1 MNSLQLEDSVLG
13 RFCAQ
18 HRIRRLSLF
27 GSTLTGR
34 ALATSDVD
42 LLVEFEPG
50 QEPGLLGLAE
60 MERELSSLLGG
71 RRIDLRTPDAL
82 SPYFR
87 DEVLRSARVQY
98 AS

>member
-1 MNSLQLEDSVLG
+1 MNNLQLEDGVLM
-13 RFCAQ
+13 RFCAR
-18 HRIRRLSLF
+18 HRIKRLSLF
-27 GSTLTGR
+27 GSTAVGR
-34 ALATSDVD
+34 ARADSDVD

-50 QEPGLLGLAE
+50 QEPGLLGIAE
-60 MERELSSLLGG
+60 MEHELSSLLGG
-71 RRIDLRTPDAL
+71 RRIDLRTPSDL

>member
-1 MNSLQLEDSVLG
+1 MNNLQLEDSVLM

-18 HRIRRLSLF
+18 HRIKRLSLF
-27 GSTLTGR
+27 GSTAAGR
-34 ALATSDVD
+34 ARADSDVD

-50 QEPGLLGLAE
+50 QEPGLLGIAE
-60 MERELSSLLGG
+60 MEHELSSLLGG
-71 RRIDLRTPDAL
+71 RRIDLRTPSDL
-82 SPYFR
+82 SSYFR